1 MLMKKLGVVLQYELM
16 TYLKNKSYV
25 ISTVIIALI
34 AVIIM
39 FVPRFID
46 ISAITGITNSTE
58 QNSDSDKDN
67 SDGKSNSDKDNK
79 ADNNKDVIL
88 IYDESDVFEDVELI
102 QAAFDDMKIEKESS
116 ESALKDRVSK
126 EEVKAG
132 FVVHSLTDYE
142 YIVYNKSMTDNIDIQ
157 FNQVLIALNQ
167 MVYCS
172 THNLDYEEII
182 TAFNPQINNETVVLG
197 KDMGNNYF
205 YCYILIIVIFMIIIF
220 YGVMVATSVTQEK
233 SNRTIEVLVTSA
245 DTKTLFF
252 GKVLAGTI
260 AALCQA
266 GILMLA
272 VVGAYKFNQSAWGGM
287 LDMLLDIPANVLVTY
302 ALFGLGGVLFY
313 TFIYGAFGALV
324 SKTEDINKSV
334 GSIQLVIMIVYFITL
349 FMLMDIDGIA
359 MKVLSYLP
367 FSSYSAM
374 FARVA
379 MGNVAVWEVVV
390 SFIILVASIIGVG
403 MIGSS
408 IYRMGTLRYGNPIK
422 ITTAIKS
429 LRKQKNK

>member
-1 MLMKKLGVVLQYELM
+1 MKKLGVVLQYELM
-16 TYLKNKSYV
+16 TYIKNKSYV
-25 ISTVIIALI
+25 ISTVVI
-34 AVIIM
+34 AVIAAAIM

-58 QNSDSDKDN
+58 QNSGDSDSDKDN
-67 SDGKSNSDKDNK
+67 VDGKSDSDKDNK

-88 IYDESDVFEDVELI
+88 IYDESGTFSDIQII
-102 QAAFDDMKIEKESS
+102 QAAFDDMKVEKVSS
-116 ESALKDRVSK
+116 ESELKDKVSD

-142 YIVYNKSMTDNIDIQ
+142 YIVYNKSMTDSIDMQ
-157 FNQVLIALNQ
+157 FNQVLTALNQ

-172 THNLDYEEII
+172 IHNLDYEQII
-182 TAFNPQINNETVVLG
+182 TAFNPEINSQTVVLG
-197 KDMGNNYF
+197 KDMGNN
-205 YCYILIIVIFMIIIF
+205 

-245 DTKTLFF
+245 DTKILFF

-260 AALCQA
+260 ASLCQA

-272 VVGAYKFNQSAWGGM
+272 IVGAYKFNQSAWGGM

-324 SKTEDINKSV
+324 SKTEDINKSA
-334 GSIQLVIMIVYFITL
+334 GSIQMVIMIVYFITL
-349 FMLMDIDGIA
+349 FQLMNIDGIA

-367 FSSYSAM
+367 ISSYSAM

>member
-1 MLMKKLGVVLQYELM
+1 MKKLGVVLQYELM
-16 TYLKNKSYV
+16 TYIKNKSYV
-25 ISTVIIALI
+25 ISTVVI
-34 AVIIM
+34 AVIAAAIM

-58 QNSDSDKDN
+58 QNSGDSDSDKDN
-67 SDGKSNSDKDNK
+67 VDGKSDSDKDNK

-88 IYDESDVFEDVELI
+88 IYDESGTFSDIQII
-102 QAAFDDMKIEKESS
+102 QAAFDDMKVEKVSS
-116 ESALKDRVSK
+116 ESELKDKVSD

-142 YIVYNKSMTDNIDIQ
+142 YIVYNKSMTDSIDMQ
-157 FNQVLIALNQ
+157 FNQVLTALNQ

-172 THNLDYEEII
+172 IHNLDYEQII
-182 TAFNPQINNETVVLG
+182 TAFNPEINSQTVVLG

-205 YCYILIIVIFMIIIF
+205 YCYALIIIIFMIIIF

-233 SNRTIEVLVTSA
+233 SNRTIEVLVT
-245 DTKTLFF
+245 
-252 GKVLAGTI
+252 I
-260 AALCQA
+260 ASLCQA

-272 VVGAYKFNQSAWGGM
+272 IVGAYKFNQSAWGGM

-324 SKTEDINKSV
+324 SKTEDINKSA
-334 GSIQLVIMIVYFITL
+334 GSIQMVIMIVYFITL
-349 FMLMDIDGIA
+349 FQLMNIDGIA

-367 FSSYSAM
+367 ISSYSAM

>member
-142 YIVYNKSMTDNIDIQ
+142 YIVYNKSMTDSIDIQ

-172 THNLDYEEII
+172 THNLDYEE
-182 TAFNPQINNETVVLG
+182 NNG
-197 KDMGNNYF
+197 F
-205 YCYILIIVIFMIIIF
+205 
-220 YGVMVATSVTQEK
+220 
-233 SNRTIEVLVTSA
+233 
-245 DTKTLFF
+245 
-252 GKVLAGTI
+252 
-260 AALCQA
+260 
-266 GILMLA
+266 
-272 VVGAYKFNQSAWGGM
+272 
-287 LDMLLDIPANVLVTY
+287 
-302 ALFGLGGVLFY
+302 
-313 TFIYGAFGALV
+313 
-324 SKTEDINKSV
+324 
-334 GSIQLVIMIVYFITL
+334 
-349 FMLMDIDGIA
+349 
-359 MKVLSYLP
+359 
-367 FSSYSAM
+367 
-374 FARVA
+374 
-379 MGNVAVWEVVV
+379 
-390 SFIILVASIIGVG
+390 
-403 MIGSS
+403 
-408 IYRMGTLRYGNPIK
+408 
-422 ITTAIKS
+422 
-429 LRKQKNK
+429 

>member
-1 MLMKKLGVVLQYELM
+1 MKKLGVVLQYELM
-16 TYLKNKSYV
+16 TYIKNKSYV
-25 ISTVIIALI
+25 ISTVVI
-34 AVIIM
+34 AVIAAAIM

-58 QNSDSDKDN
+58 QNSGDSDSDKDN
-67 SDGKSNSDKDNK
+67 VDGKSDSDKDNK

-88 IYDESDVFEDVELI
+88 MKVE
-102 QAAFDDMKIEKESS
+102 KVSS
-116 ESALKDRVSK
+116 ESELKDKVSD

-142 YIVYNKSMTDNIDIQ
+142 YIVYNKSMTDSIDMQ
-157 FNQVLIALNQ
+157 FNQVLTALNQ

-172 THNLDYEEII
+172 IHNLDYEQII
-182 TAFNPQINNETVVLG
+182 TAFNPEINSQTVVLG

-205 YCYILIIVIFMIIIF
+205 YCYALIIIIFMIIIF

-245 DTKTLFF
+245 DTKILFF

-260 AALCQA
+260 ASLCQA

-272 VVGAYKFNQSAWGGM
+272 IVGAYKFNQSAWGGM

-324 SKTEDINKSV
+324 SKTEDINKSA
-334 GSIQLVIMIVYFITL
+334 GSIQMVIMIVYFITL
-349 FMLMDIDGIA
+349 FQLMNIDGIA

-367 FSSYSAM
+367 ISSYSPCCNGKCSCLGSCCFIYNTCSKHYRCWYDRFINM
-374 FARVA
+374 QN
-379 MGNVAVWEVVV
+379 GNA
-390 SFIILVASIIGVG
+390 
-403 MIGSS
+403 
-408 IYRMGTLRYGNPIK
+408 
-422 ITTAIKS
+422 
-429 LRKQKNK
+429 